1 MRVRDVVAAGILAAL
16 WIVGSARQAAA
27 QEWPPITDEEKAL
40 KDCPQQPGAPA
51 VFLNREETTSQEKWT
66 TTYFYRL
73 KILTPAGRERANIE
87 IPAYKGWTKITGLN
101 ARVVRPDGVSVPF
114 TGQVF
119 EKTVLRTGRIKVT
132 VKTFALP
139 DVDVGSIID
148 YRYTIVP
155 DNDKSSSRGQETLED
170 LFGNTGKP
178 QEGGIATD
186 EGVLFLPVDTW
197 EIQTDLFTRR
207 AKFSYEPWIRLGTAL
222 AEWSRRQVMLAWVTR
237 WLGGTQPTGDNLRV
251 ELELK
256 NIPAF
261 EPEEFMPP
269 ESSQRMEVRLFYV
282 AVAAATPDE
291 YWREESRNWQ
301 RGVEKFMSK
310 AGTAAEIAKR
320 TVAGLD
326 DPAAK
331 IRALYERAQKIK
343 DLSYDRTMTSRKRKE
358 LGIKDN
364 HSVAD
369 VLKNDYGLRSDIT
382 RTFAALAV
390 AAGLPARVVRV
401 ATRDDKLFELNL
413 CNLYSQFDT
422 ELAVVQVDGMDR
434 FYDPATPYCPPG
446 LVPWDCSST
455 TLLDPTKDP
464 PSVLRTPV
472 KTPAGTPEQALTRRE
487 IVLRLDAEGNLAGT
501 VKVHFAGQEG
511 LGVRL
516 EHLYDDTIE
525 VKKDLEAEL
534 SDLLPAGAK
543 VTLQKVENLRNSAD
557 EVLADFDVSLPGL
570 ATSAGDR
577 TLLPVSP
584 LLGLKQHPF
593 RHAQRKYPVSFPYP
607 YRASDDIIIT
617 LPDRMKVETVPAPR
631 SESGDGF
638 DYSLACTVENGT
650 TLHVQRDFRLKK
662 CDFLVFYY
670 GEVRA
675 FFDRVRAADEEQVV
689 LSLTELKRPFHWL
702 GESREGSGIR
712 RVQ

>member
-1 MRVRDVVAAGILAAL
+1 MRVRDVASAGILAAL
-16 WIVGSARQAAA
+16 WIVGSAHQAAA

-40 KDCPQQPGAPA
+40 IDCPQRPGAPA
-51 VFLNREETTSQEKWT
+51 VFLYREETTCQEKRT
-66 TTYFYRL
+66 TTYYYRL

-87 IPAYKGWTKITGLN
+87 IPVYKGWTRITGLN

-148 YRYTIVP
+148 YRYTVVP
-155 DNDKSSSRGQETLED
+155 DNDKSSSSRGQETLED
-170 LFGNTGKP
+170 LFGNSGKP

-207 AKFSYEPWIRLGTAL
+207 AKFSYEPWLRLGTAL
-222 AEWSRRQVMLAWVTR
+222 AEWSQRRVMLTWVTR
-237 WLGGTQPTGDNLRV
+237 WLGGTQPTGDNLRI

-269 ESSQRMEVRLFYV
+269 ESSQRMEVRLFYI
-282 AVAAATPDE
+282 ALAATTPDD
-291 YWREESRNWQ
+291 YWRKESQYWQ

-310 AGTAAEIAKR
+310 AGTAAEVAKM

-326 DPAAK
+326 NPEAK

-343 DLSYDRTMTSRKRKE
+343 NLSYDRTMTSRKRKE

-364 HSVAD
+364 RSVDD
-369 VLKNDYGLRSDIT
+369 VLRNKYGLRSDIT

-390 AAGLPARVVRV
+390 TAGFPARVVRV

-413 CNLYSQFDT
+413 CNLYNQFDT
-422 ELAVVQVDGMDR
+422 ELAVVQVDGKDC

-446 LVPWDCSST
+446 LVRWNCSST
-455 TLLDPTKDP
+455 TMLDPAKDP
-464 PSVLRTPV
+464 PSVLKTPV

-487 IVLRLDAEGNLAGT
+487 IVLRLDAEGSLAGT
-501 VKVHFAGQEG
+501 VKVRFGGQEG
-511 LGVRL
+511 LERRL
-516 EHLYDDTIE
+516 EHLYDDDVE

-534 SDLLPAGAK
+534 GDILPAGAK
-543 VTLQKVENLRNSAD
+543 VTLRKVENLRNSAD
-557 EVLADFDVSLPGL
+557 EVLADFDISLPGL

-593 RHAQRKYPVSFPYP
+593 RHAQRKYPISFSYP
-607 YRASDDIIIT
+607 YRVSDDIVIS
-617 LPDRMKVETVPAPR
+617 LPAGMNAETVPAPR
-631 SESGDGF
+631 SESRDGF

-650 TLHVQRDFRLKK
+650 TLHVQRDFRLTK
-662 CDFLVFYY
+662 CDFPASFYDA
-670 GEVRA
+670 VRA

-689 LSLTELKRPFHWL
+689 LSVAKK
-702 GESREGSGIR
+702 
-712 RVQ
+712 